1 MSQTVINFLD
11 DKEIFAFGDLH
22 GDIHALRLLL
32 ELTESINAPDEGWE
46 RLYKKTF
53 YESELHLKA
62 LLIEPSTK
70 TVYDIISRLSDAT
83 LKLFPKWKENMINK
97 VIIVTGDMIDNL
109 RSGYTKQEGTCHI
122 GTVKQEELK
131 IVLCLKILDYQAIKA
146 GNGCRVITLLG
157 NHEDMNFS
165 EDRIQT
171 IYFCKDDEYYYDGT
185 KYVTRKD
192 FFSLYDR
199 IFNFED
205 GYKKIIFRVNNNI
218 FMHGGMTSMIL
229 NIIRDKLKDRFKEFK
244 ESEINMNNFIL
255 IINFYYNIQPLE
267 YYEIFVQKENN
278 ILWNR
283 DFGELNNTESDSQ
296 CTKFNQMIA
305 NFVNGQTFN
314 LIIGHCIQM
323 FASYSI
329 LNEDFKNEINRFKA
343 TFVDAEL
350 KHRNI
355 FRVFLLDYFQNI
367 LKENITMEEL
377 MKQDISFFNKWY
389 SYFKHFSAPPTIPNK
404 QILSY
409 FHSNTERTKDKHVMS
424 GTTEKR
430 NILDSYASLEDDHRY
445 KSKLDDPTKES
456 IFSNPTTNFPSFIG
470 INTTKCGEN
479 DRIFRLD
486 VGMSKA
492 FDDKHFY
499 TEFAELY
506 REFQP
511 STEITSDNSKSV
523 SDSESDSEFDYDMNE
538 DITENTLERK
548 IKNNPHS
555 HYIKKL
561 FFLLVKYILSRAPQ
575 LLHFTTNKD
584 TEVFRASL
592 TNTLKYMCRDN
603 SKIIPSTKN
612 VLYDLFFA
620 IIAFIDNTT
629 ISAPYSNYL
638 KV

>member
-255 IINFYYNIQPLE
+255 IINFY
-267 YYEIFVQKENN
+267 
-278 ILWNR
+278 
-283 DFGELNNTESDSQ
+283 
-296 CTKFNQMIA
+296 
-305 NFVNGQTFN
+305 
-314 LIIGHCIQM
+314 
-323 FASYSI
+323 
-329 LNEDFKNEINRFKA
+329 
-343 TFVDAEL
+343 
-350 KHRNI
+350 
-355 FRVFLLDYFQNI
+355 
-367 LKENITMEEL
+367 
-377 MKQDISFFNKWY
+377 
-389 SYFKHFSAPPTIPNK
+389 
-404 QILSY
+404 
-409 FHSNTERTKDKHVMS
+409 
-424 GTTEKR
+424 
-430 NILDSYASLEDDHRY
+430 
-445 KSKLDDPTKES
+445 
-456 IFSNPTTNFPSFIG
+456 
-470 INTTKCGEN
+470 
-479 DRIFRLD
+479 
-486 VGMSKA
+486 
-492 FDDKHFY
+492 
-499 TEFAELY
+499 
-506 REFQP
+506 
-511 STEITSDNSKSV
+511 
-523 SDSESDSEFDYDMNE
+523 
-538 DITENTLERK
+538 
-548 IKNNPHS
+548 
-555 HYIKKL
+555 
-561 FFLLVKYILSRAPQ
+561 
-575 LLHFTTNKD
+575 
-584 TEVFRASL
+584 
-592 TNTLKYMCRDN
+592 
-603 SKIIPSTKN
+603 
-612 VLYDLFFA
+612 
-620 IIAFIDNTT
+620 
-629 ISAPYSNYL
+629 
-638 KV
+638 